1 MADGDQINIGQVIRN
16 ALVFNPSAS
25 EGNISTHSDHNVV
38 REPSSDALLD
48 AVDRFF
54 GLLENRGIDYVLVG
68 GVAMLQYVAGRNT
81 EDLDL
86 IVDPSVIDELPELD
100 ISGRDGDFVR
110 SKFEGLQID
119 LLLSSNSLFEKVLR
133 DYSVKRPFQK
143 RDVLC
148 GSVEGLILLKL
159 FALPSL
165 YRQGNFT
172 RVGLYEN
179 DVATLLYEHEV
190 DLEPLF
196 EELRGHLSE
205 TDLAEVSTIIEEI
218 TDRLERFRYRKRDN
232 NE

>member
-1 MADGDQINIGQVIRN
+1 MPGREEINIAEVVRN
-16 ALVFNPSAS
+16 ARVFNPSAS
-25 EGNISTHSDHNVV
+25 RGDISTDSGQNVV

-48 AVDRFF
+48 SVDRFF
-54 GLLENRGIDYVLVG
+54 GLLENRDVDYVLVG

-86 IVDPSVIDELPELD
+86 IVDPAVIDELPELD

-110 SKFEGLQID
+110 AKFEGLQID
-119 LLLSSNSLFEKVLR
+119 LLLSSNALFEKVLR
-133 DYSVKRPFQK
+133 DYSVMRPFLN

-148 GSVEGLILLKL
+148 GSVEGLTLLKL

-179 DVATLLYEHEV
+179 DIATLLYEHEV

-196 EELRGHLSE
+196 DELGGHLSD
-205 TDLAEVSTIIEEI
+205 TNLAEVTSIIEEI
-218 TDRLERFRYRKRDN
+218 TDRLERFQRRNRGED
-232 NE
+232 E